1 MMPMLYSES
10 LESSKFTNSNG
21 MGHITC
27 CKSCTVTQNADG
39 NYIAELIIFANEP
52 LLDIIEPNK
61 FLKIKANSYQS
72 PQLFEI
78 YTVENNGMELKI
90 TARHIKYLCC
100 QNLISNDT
108 NNYDFTLK
116 GKPQDILNEIAQN
129 LMFDNYFTFES
140 DISESS
146 TIDLS
151 EAAKMNLGDIIA
163 ESDGSIKNVF
173 NAEIVFDNF
182 KISFLKSAGRAEHSF
197 IYGSN
202 VAEYTQ
208 KYSNESAYSHYMG
221 YAKVNL
227 SDKDENKSLII
238 GGDIVQTSTTQKI
251 PKVKLIDFTQELNDY
266 FGSDFKVNLTTGEN
280 YQDAKD
286 MILYFTNQ
294 EFIKGSTRRTDV
306 TCSISAKIK
315 YVDDSEIHMYDDV
328 TIILRDGAKITSK
341 ITELVYDSLKE
352 KYTSISVG
360 DKVLTLSD
368 YIKLNRR

>member
-10 LESSKFTNSNG
+10 LESSKFINSNG

-39 NYIAELIIFANEP
+39 NYVAELIIFANEP

-78 YTVENNGMELKI
+78 YTVEDNGMEVKI

-100 QNLISNDT
+100 QNLISSDT
-108 NNYDFTLK
+108 NNYDFTIK

-140 DISESS
+140 DIAESG

-202 VAEYTQ
+202 VAEYAQ

-227 SDKDENKSLII
+227 SDKEENKSLII

-280 YQDAKD
+280 YQDVKD

-306 TCSISAKIK
+306 TCSISAKIN

-352 KYTSISVG
+352 KYTSISIG